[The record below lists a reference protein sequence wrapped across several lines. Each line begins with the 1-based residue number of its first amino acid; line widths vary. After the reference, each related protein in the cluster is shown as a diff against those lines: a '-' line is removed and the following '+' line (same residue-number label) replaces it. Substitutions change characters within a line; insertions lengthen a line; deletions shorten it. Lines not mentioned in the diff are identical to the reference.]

1 MKEDRF
7 SPPSYLYEP
16 SRRAPDAT
24 DVTTAITTA
33 ITAAVMWAALLLVG
47 AVEIYLAFAFVGP
60 LP

>member
-24 DVTTAITTA
+24 DVTTA

>member
-24 DVTTAITTA
+24 DVTTAIT
-33 ITAAVMWAALLLVG
+33 AAVMWAALLLIG